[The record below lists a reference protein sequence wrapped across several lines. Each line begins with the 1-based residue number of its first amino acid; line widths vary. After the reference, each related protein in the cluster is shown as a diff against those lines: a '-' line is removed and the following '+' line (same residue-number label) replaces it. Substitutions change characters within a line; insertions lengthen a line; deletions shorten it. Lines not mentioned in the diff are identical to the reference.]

1 MGCIVLVLGV
11 QGGAPSAH
19 PVSFCFR
26 PCVFNKFSHFWKKK
40 SLTSGK
46 KEACSLVHVQT
57 AKQLPRD
64 LTLLTLRLSLG
75 FPPRLSHYSLHSD
88 STRNKPRRTHTQTR
102 CSMQQAASREWFD
115 VSSRSTALRLRN
127 ALPRI
132 STGTRAMPL
141 PSIAWQRSSPRAAGP
156 CESHSA
162 AARVVARAR
171 AHTHTPTPE
180 ACAPRSPPAGRRL
193 LPTRPTLHAA
203 PAAPSISTRA
213 HQEQAFLRLSPAGRA
228 PGAGLPTPP
237 ASRGGPDR
245 PCPRGTGPAPCLS

>member
-1 MGCIVLVLGV
+1 M
-11 QGGAPSAH
+11 
-19 PVSFCFR
+19 
-26 PCVFNKFSHFWKKK
+26 
-40 SLTSGK
+40 
-46 KEACSLVHVQT
+46 VHVQT

-156 CESHSA
+156 GESHSA
-162 AARVVARAR
+162 AARVVA
-171 AHTHTPTPE
+171 HTHTHTHTHTYALGVRTSLATCWP
-180 ACAPRSPPAGRRL
+180 PPAAYAPH
-193 LPTRPTLHAA
+193 PTRCTGRPQ
-203 PAAPSISTRA
+203 
-213 HQEQAFLRLSPAGRA
+213 HQHTRA
-228 PGAGLPTPP
+228 PGASFPISYASRQQGAHRSRLPTPP

>member
-1 MGCIVLVLGV
+1 MYSPSLRV

-180 ACAPRSPPAGRRL
+180 ACAPRSPPAGRPQLCRCM
-193 LPTRPTLHAA
+193 
-203 PAAPSISTRA
+203 
-213 HQEQAFLRLSPAGRA
+213 HQCIVVLCHRRQNHLFV
-228 PGAGLPTPP
+228 
-237 ASRGGPDR
+237 
-245 PCPRGTGPAPCLS
+245 CPQLC

>member
-1 MGCIVLVLGV
+1 MRLPPTPCRVY
-11 QGGAPSAH
+11 
-19 PVSFCFR
+19 FR

-162 AARVVARAR
+162 AARVVVARAR
-171 AHTHTPTPE
+171 AHTHTYARGVRTSLA
-180 ACAPRSPPAGRRL
+180 ACRPPPAAYAPH
-193 LPTRPTLHAA
+193 PTRCTGRPQ
-203 PAAPSISTRA
+203 
-213 HQEQAFLRLSPAGRA
+213 HQHTRA
-228 PGAGLPTPP
+228 PGASFPISYASRQQGAHRSRLPTPP